1 MGRIC
6 YFSGMELKEEDI
18 RLIFG
23 LKLKRARQA
32 QGLSLAQLGQ
42 MTGLSV
48 SYLNEIEKGRKYP
61 KAEKIGALAKALGT
75 TFDKLVSLKLDKH
88 LAPVGELLESG
99 FLKDVPLDLFG
110 IDRGKLVELIANAP
124 AKVSAFISTLARI
137 AANYN
142 LSQEHFYFAAL
153 RSYQELY
160 ENHFEEL
167 ESDADRFRATHAIA
181 EKDVLGSARL
191 RELLVDEFGY
201 TVEETGLERY
211 PELLHIRSV
220 FIPERKK
227 LLINARL
234 AENQKAFLFAKEIGY
249 AYLGLTGQR
258 ALMTP
263 WPRATSFDHV
273 LNNSKASYF
282 GGALLLPSV
291 PLLQGLRRFFAATTF
306 DGRMLLELLA
316 RYNSSPEMF
325 MVRLTNLVPQ
335 HLGIRGV
342 FFQRFDHDRTRGQV
356 EPMKELF
363 LERDQ
368 DPQEIEMLN
377 DGVGAWLKD
386 GLFQRIDDLRTKKR
400 YKGPLCEAYRFTGTS
415 GRTYLVIAIG
425 RKMGRE
431 PERSLAVCI
440 GMEVNAANERI
451 VGFLKDSTVKSTALL
466 LRPVVA
472 ERDERFTRINA
483 AMERLMREQKG

>member
-1 MGRIC
+1 V
-6 YFSGMELKEEDI
+6 ELKEEDI

-23 LKLKRARQA
+23 LKLKRARRS
-32 QGLSLAQLGQ
+32 QGLSLAQLGRL
-42 MTGLSV
+42 TGLSV

-75 TFDKLVSLKLDKH
+75 SFDKLVSLKLDKH
-88 LAPVGELLESG
+88 LAPVGELLQSG

-160 ENHFEEL
+160 ENYFGEL
-167 ESDADRFRATHAIA
+167 EAEATRFRKEHGI
-181 EKDVLGSARL
+181 KDREVPGSDRL
-191 RELLVDEFGY
+191 RAILEEEFGC
-201 TVEETGLERY
+201 TVEETGLEGY

-234 AENQKAFLFAKEIGY
+234 AENQKAFLYAKELGY
-249 AYLGLTGQR
+249 AFLGLTGQR

-282 GGALLLPSV
+282 GGALLLPPNQLV
-291 PLLQGLRRFFAATTF
+291 PGLRSFFARTAF
-306 DGRMLLELLA
+306 EGDALIELLA
-316 RYNSSPEMF
+316 RFNSSPEMF

-335 HLGIRGV
+335 HFGISGT
-342 FFQRFDHDRTRGQV
+342 FFQRFDHHSAQDLVQ
-356 EPMKELF
+356 PMKELF
-363 LERDQ
+363 LDRGQ
-368 DPQEIEMLN
+368 DPLQIEMLN
-377 DGVGAWLKD
+377 DGVGAWLKE
-386 GLFQRIDDLRTKKR
+386 GLFQRIARLTERKS
-400 YKGPLCEAYRFTGTS
+400 YKGPLCEAHRFVSTDE
-415 GRTYLVIAIG
+415 RHYVVIAIA
-425 RKMGRE
+425 RAMVRE
-431 PERSLAVCI
+431 PGRSLAVCF
-440 GMEVNAANERI
+440 GMEVNAANGKV
-451 VGFLKDSTVKSTALL
+451 VGFLQDESLGATRLT
-466 LRPVVA
+466 LRQVVA
-472 ERDERFTRINA
+472 ERDARSERINA
-483 AMERLMREQKG
+483 AMQRLVRDQLRDP